1 MAGHSKW
8 ANIKHRKGAQDK
20 RRGKLFTRL
29 IKEVMIAAK
38 EGLPNPDSNPRLRV
52 AIQNAKG
59 ANIPKD
65 TIARAVDKGSG
76 KDGTTFLEPTYEGY
90 GPFGIAVFVE
100 CATDNINRS
109 VKDVRMV
116 FNKFDGN
123 LGTNGSLSFVFDKMS
138 VFALKKGDLNEDD
151 FTMEMIDANATDVEV
166 DEEYFTVYGT
176 FDAFGEIQKKLDN
189 LGVEVESASIQQI
202 PKETV
207 LLDLESSKKV
217 MRMIDMLEELDDVQQ
232 VYHTLELTEELVN
245 EL

>member
-1 MAGHSKW
+1 
-8 ANIKHRKGAQDK
+8 
-20 RRGKLFTRL
+20 
-29 IKEVMIAAK
+29 
-38 EGLPNPDSNPRLRV
+38 
-52 AIQNAKG
+52 
-59 ANIPKD
+59 
-65 TIARAVDKGSG
+65 
-76 KDGTTFLEPTYEGY
+76 
-90 GPFGIAVFVE
+90 
-100 CATDNINRS
+100 
-109 VKDVRMV
+109 
-116 FNKFDGN
+116 
-123 LGTNGSLSFVFDKMS
+123 MS